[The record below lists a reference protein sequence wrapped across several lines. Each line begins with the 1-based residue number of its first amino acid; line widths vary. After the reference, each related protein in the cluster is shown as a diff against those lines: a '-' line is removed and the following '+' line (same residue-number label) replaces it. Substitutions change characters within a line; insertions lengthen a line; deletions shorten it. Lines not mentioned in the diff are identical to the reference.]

1 LTPNVPLARR
11 ANSCDVRSVS
21 KLKNPHLKKQV
32 SLERDRRSPTG
43 EYEPSTK
50 EKVAQKKARLNR
62 EHRHAVHQ
70 RLHVDGAP
78 VEELDLDG
86 LDAKVATAQRE
97 RFKKAPAL
105 PLIEI
110 IEQKSSSRRQRSG
123 THAPKAAVAKA
134 KKAARET
141 KKAPAKKKGARK

>member
-1 LTPNVPLARR
+1 
-11 ANSCDVRSVS
+11 VS
-21 KLKNPHLKKQV
+21 KLKNPHVKKQV

-62 EHRHAVHQ
+62 AFRHDVHQ
-70 RLHVDGAP
+70 KLHVDGAP
-78 VEELDLDG
+78 VEELDLDV
-86 LDAKVATAQRE
+86 LDSKVVTAQRE

-110 IEQKSSSRRQRSG
+110 IEQKSVERRLRTG
-123 THAPKAAVAKA
+123 THSVKASVAKA
-134 KKAARET
+134 KKAAREQKKKVGPK
-141 KKAPAKKKGARK
+141 KKAK